1 MFGRFLYS
9 IFIIIFGLSILVA
22 GHTQAYGGQADMRLV
37 LTLPDISW
45 SLEIAVSGF
54 TIKEKKINDRADGAM
69 LMAEN
74 AQTRVSLSAFIEKA
88 AKPGDSKACREHY
101 WKLTK
106 RSPLKMKEVRM
117 YESGP
122 MAIVEYLIPEVGT
135 VKVNQ
140 KHINAYLAVGD
151 YWIDVHLS
159 QISFKPGTEDPFS
172 SILEHIGINESYVP
186 TAKEH
191 FGYASYYY
199 LKEDY
204 AKATKHYE
212 RVVDREKPETTL
224 SRDIWRVAVD
234 QLGMSYGLNGES
246 AKAKGVFEWAITK
259 DPEYPLFYYNLACAS
274 AELGSPEEA
283 LRNLRLAYQYKG
295 NMLSGESFPDPKK
308 DPSFKKY
315 LKDKRFRA
323 ELEKMK

>member
-1 MFGRFLYS
+1 MRGRFFCFFFV
-9 IFIIIFGLSILVA
+9 IVFGLTGFA
-22 GHTQAYGGQADMRLV
+22 GRTQADDGQTDTRLV

-45 SLEIAVSGF
+45 ALEIVEPGF
-54 TIKEKKINDRADGAM
+54 TIKDKKINDRADGAM

-74 AQTRVSLSAFIEKA
+74 PRTRVILSASIEKA
-88 AKPGDSKACREHY
+88 EKKGDSKACREHY

-140 KHINAYLAVGD
+140 KHINAYLVVEG

-159 QISFKPGTEDPFS
+159 QVSYKSGGGDPFP

-186 TAKEH
+186 TLKEH
-191 FGYASYYY
+191 FAYASYFY

-204 AKATKHYE
+204 RKAARHYE
-212 RVVDREKPETTL
+212 QVLGRNEPRPALERKTWRVV
-224 SRDIWRVAVD
+224 VD
-234 QLGMSYGLNGES
+234 QLGMSYGLSGDA
-246 AKAKGVFEWAITK
+246 AKAKDLFEWAIK
-259 DPEYPLFYYNLACAS
+259 ADAEYPMFYYNLACAS
-274 AELGSPEEA
+274 AEMGNPEEA
-283 LRNLRLAYQYKG
+283 LRNLRLAYQYKA
-295 NMLSGESFPDPKK
+295 NMLPGESFPDPKT
-308 DPSFKKY
+308 DSSFKKY

-323 ELEKMK
+323 ELDKMK

>member
-9 IFIIIFGLSILVA
+9 IFIILFGLSILVA
-22 GHTQAYGGQADMRLV
+22 AHTQAYGGQADTRLV

-45 SLEIAVSGF
+45 SLEIAMSGF

-159 QISFKPGTEDPFS
+159 QIFHKPGPEDPLT
-172 SILEHIGINESYVP
+172 SILETIGINDSYVP
-186 TAKEH
+186 TVKEH
-191 FGYASYYY
+191 FAYASYYY

-204 AKATKHYE
+204 LRAARHYE
-212 RVVDREKPETTL
+212 QVLGRNEPQPTLDRK
-224 SRDIWRVAVD
+224 SWRIVVD
-234 QLGMSYGLNGES
+234 QLGMSYGLSDES
-246 AKAKGVFEWAITK
+246 AKAKDLFEWAIK
-259 DPEYPLFYYNLACAS
+259 IDPEYPMFYYCLACAS
-274 AELGSPEEA
+274 AEMDNPEEA
-283 LRNLRLAYQYKG
+283 LRNLRLAYQYKA
-295 NMLSGESFPDPKK
+295 NMLPGEPFPNPKT